1 MVRLTAAGGLLALIL
16 SVGCTGT
23 IDDGRGS
30 SPSRPGDPSGPG
42 APGGTPG
49 TPVTPG
55 APAGPG
61 APGVCKGSGTPTPA
75 RLWRL
80 THTQV
85 KNTIYDTFGVRVPV
99 LDTLPAESRLDGYAN
114 AAERLGLSSVL
125 LAYYDRGADA
135 VADEVVK
142 RSMEFV
148 KCPMSG
154 LGQGTCLAD
163 FLRVFGQKAW
173 RRPLSDVELGKLDK
187 LYRAAAPSSPEDGL
201 KMVVKGLLLSAN
213 FLFRSEL
220 GSDQKPGA
228 TTTLTDVELASALS
242 YTFWD
247 APPDATL
254 MDLAVAGKLHEAA
267 TLKGQAQRLFASS
280 TKAPAAMFSF
290 MQQWLETEDLT
301 TEPKDPMVFPAFTP
315 QVARDLE
322 EETRRFVSAV
332 VFDGG
337 GDRNLRTLLT
347 ASQGYLS
354 AATAPIYGASAA
366 GAGLNRAELDRTQ
379 RRGLFTQAGFLA
391 AHAEP
396 INTSVVGRG
405 RYLREQVLCAPVPP
419 PPGDF
424 KFDEKVITD
433 DMTAREKFAVHSKNP
448 ACASCHALF
457 DVIGFALENY
467 DAIGQFRTKDKGK
480 PIDPSGVLPLPSGGE
495 LRFTSFV
502 DMLDQIAAGP
512 DVYGCF
518 ASQYLQYLSG
528 KVRLDDCEREEIT
541 RAFVASGYKLDELA
555 MAIVTSPRFIT
566 RRN

>member
-1 MVRLTAAGGLLALIL
+1 MVRLTAAGGLLALSL

-23 IDDGRGS
+23 IDG
-30 SPSRPGDPSGPG
+30 GPG
-42 APGGTPG
+42 ATTRPGEPGKPGEAPGTPG
-49 TPVTPG
+49 NPS

-80 THTQV
+80 THTQL
-85 KNTIYDTFGVRVPV
+85 KNTIYDTFGVRAPV

-135 VADEVVK
+135 VADEVV
-142 RSMEFV
+142 RRGAEFV
-148 KCPMSG
+148 KCPMTG
-154 LGQGTCLAD
+154 LGQGTCLTD
-163 FLRVFGQKAW
+163 FLRVFGGKAW
-173 RRPLSDVELGKLDK
+173 RRPLTDVEIGKLDK
-187 LYRAAAPSSPEDGL
+187 LYRAAAAVSPEEGL

-213 FLFRSEL
+213 FLFRTEL
-220 GSDQKPGA
+220 GSDPKAGA

-254 MDLAVAGKLHEAA
+254 MDLAVTGKLHEPAILRA
-267 TLKGQAQRLFASS
+267 QAQRLFTTS
-280 TKAPAAMFSF
+280 TRAPGALFSF

-301 TEPKDPMVFPAFTP
+301 TEPKDNMVFPAFTP

-322 EETRRFVSAV
+322 EETRRFVTGV
-332 VFDGG
+332 VFDAG
-337 GDRNLRTLLT
+337 GDRSLRTLLT
-347 ASQGYLS
+347 ASYGYVS
-354 AATAPIYGASAA
+354 AGSAPLYGATAA
-366 GAGLNRAELDRTQ
+366 GMGLTRTELDKTQ
-379 RRGLFTQAGFLA
+379 RRGIFTQAGFLA

-457 DVIGFALENY
+457 DVIGFALESY
-467 DAIGQFRTKDKGK
+467 DAVGQFRTKDKGK
-480 PIDPSGVLPLPSGGE
+480 PIDPSGVLPLPNGGE
-495 LRFTSFV
+495 IRFTSFV

-512 DVYGCF
+512 DAYGCF

-541 RAFVASGYKLDELA
+541 RAFAASGYRLDELA
-555 MAIVTSPRFIT
+555 MAIVTSPRFVT